1 MILCKWKTVRLMVI
15 AGIVAAYIW
24 LSWMVPTLGSF
35 RIAASEPPVTDDGVS
50 IVYFK
55 DGKSHSAYSLSRVTL
70 GWSVVKEAW
79 PLVLFGLIIG
89 YSMGE
94 LVRRQFAVEHL
105 SEATLKKKRA
115 LSLETLA
122 NEHKAERML
131 QEAREITA
139 ELPQLREEVKLARHR
154 ISNMNLSAGEQERNH
169 EAMERKVESLEREL
183 FKARAK
189 MRRLATKK
197 ISLGKSVNDTP
208 WPQ

>member
-1 MILCKWKTVRLMVI
+1 MILFKWKTVRLVVI

-24 LSWMVPTLGSF
+24 LSWMVPTLGFF

-79 PLVLFGLIIG
+79 PLILFGLVIG
-89 YSMGE
+89 YPLGE
-94 LVRRQFAVEHL
+94 LVRRQFAVEQL

-115 LSLETLA
+115 ISLEALA
-122 NEHKAERML
+122 KEHKAERML
-131 QEAREITA
+131 QEARELTA
-139 ELPQLREEVKLARHR
+139 ELPQLREEVKQARHR
-154 ISNMNLSAGEQERNH
+154 IHNMNLSAGEQEQNF
-169 EAMERKVESLEREL
+169 EAMKRKAKSLEREL

-197 ISLGKSVNDTP
+197 ISPGKSVDETP

>member
-1 MILCKWKTVRLMVI
+1 MIICKWKTVRFIAI
-15 AGIVAAYIW
+15 AGIVAGYIW
-24 LSWMVPTLGSF
+24 LSWMVPTLGFF
-35 RIAASEPPVTDDGVS
+35 RIAASEPPVTEDGVS

-55 DGKSHSAYSLSRVTL
+55 DGKSNKAYSLSRVTL
-70 GWSVVKEAW
+70 GWPVVKEAW
-79 PLVLFGLIIG
+79 PLVLFGLVIG
-89 YSMGE
+89 YPLGE
-94 LVRRQFAVEHL
+94 LIRQQFAVEQL

-115 LSLETLA
+115 LSLEALA
-122 NEHKAERML
+122 KEHKAERML

-139 ELPQLREEVKLARHR
+139 ELPQLREEVKQARRR
-154 ISNMNLSAGEQERNH
+154 IYNMNLSAGEQERNY

-197 ISLGKSVNDTP
+197 ISPGKSVGETP